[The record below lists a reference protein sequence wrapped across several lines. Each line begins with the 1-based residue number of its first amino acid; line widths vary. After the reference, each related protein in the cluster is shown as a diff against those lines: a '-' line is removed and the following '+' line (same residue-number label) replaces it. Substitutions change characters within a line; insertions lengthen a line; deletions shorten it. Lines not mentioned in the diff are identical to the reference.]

1 MSKNYWFKA
10 KKYGWGWYPATWE
23 GWLVMGIYI
32 AALVWQFKDIDQS
45 SHSASDT
52 LIGFVIPFVIST
64 VALFLVCYLKGEK
77 PKWRWGEIVTKEEL
91 SVTNSEEMLD
101 VLDENGGK
109 TGRVVSN
116 KEVHAQGLWHRVVHV
131 YIYNSQNEILL
142 QLRSPNMWV

>member
-1 MSKNYWFKA
+1 MSNNYWFKA

-32 AALVWQFKDIDQS
+32 AALVWQFKDIDQF

-77 PKWRWGEIVTKEEL
+77 PKWRWGNSKIKKE
-91 SVTNSEEMLD
+91 D
-101 VLDENGGK
+101 
-109 TGRVVSN
+109 
-116 KEVHAQGLWHRVVHV
+116 
-131 YIYNSQNEILL
+131 
-142 QLRSPNMWV
+142 